1 MMRAKTLVRVMALAL
16 WIVQPISAQ
25 SGPASDPGLGP
36 PLDSRLLELTRGRL
50 IRIDYGG
57 LPPLE
62 GELLAVDDRSMWLLS
77 DGQTRNISFD
87 GLSEIKVRQHG
98 FGAKEVWTWIGIG
111 AAVTGIGMTAAC
123 ASLDDD
129 TTIGP
134 RSCAVVFL
142 ATTLSWG
149 IVGTLFSLNVVGSRW
164 SEVPPVSE
172 DLLRFSRFPQ
182 GLPEGYGR

>member
-1 MMRAKTLVRVMALAL
+1 MRATTVVKAMALAL

-25 SGPASDPGLGP
+25 GVPASDTGLGP

-50 IRIDYGG
+50 IRFDYGG
-57 LPPLE
+57 PNRVE

-77 DGQTRNISFD
+77 DGQTRNIPFD
-87 GLSEIKVRQHG
+87 GLNEIQVRQHG
-98 FGAKEVWTWIGIG
+98 FGAKKVWTWIGIG
-111 AAVTGIGMTAAC
+111 AAVTSIGMTAAC
-123 ASLDDD
+123 QSLDD
-129 TTIGP
+129 P
-134 RSCAVVFL
+134 SFALRSCGLVFL
-142 ATTLSWG
+142 GTTLSWG
-149 IVGTLFSLNVVGSRW
+149 LIGGLFSLNVVGSSW